1 MPFLLLLYLVCY
13 LDRVNIGFAALRMN
27 HDLGLSAT
35 AYGLGAGIFFVGY
48 SLFEI
53 PSNLILARVGA
64 RLWIGRIMIT
74 WGILA
79 CAMMFVRDARSLYI
93 VRFLLGV
100 AEGGFFPGI
109 VYYLYCWFPAADRV
123 KAMGWFMM
131 GIPLS
136 AVVGGPLSGALLS
149 LNGRLGLAGWQWL
162 FLIEGAPAVL
172 LGFAVFARLDDRPD
186 DATWLLP
193 EERAWLIAHLA
204 HERHAYETA
213 HALSVWRA
221 LAHPTVWRIGAIQGL
236 AGIASY
242 AIGLWLPQIVRA
254 AIGQSDL
261 VVGIVSAVPPLVA
274 VAAIFFV
281 SVYVD
286 RTGERLR
293 VITTGSLVS
302 ALGLATSAFWLHSP
316 VPIVLALAIGVA
328 AMYATYA
335 PTLALPSF
343 FLTGTASAAAI
354 ALVTALGNVGG
365 FVGPYLVGVLKDTTG
380 DYKIGLLALAI
391 VTALRAPIALSL
403 HHARVLVRA

>member
-1 MPFLLLLYLVCY
+1 M
-13 LDRVNIGFAALRMN
+13 
-27 HDLGLSAT
+27 
-35 AYGLGAGIFFVGY
+35 
-48 SLFEI
+48 
-53 PSNLILARVGA
+53 
-64 RLWIGRIMIT
+64 
-74 WGILA
+74 
-79 CAMMFVRDARSLYI
+79 
-93 VRFLLGV
+93 
-100 AEGGFFPGI
+100 
-109 VYYLYCWFPAADRV
+109 
-123 KAMGWFMM
+123 
-131 GIPLS
+131 
-136 AVVGGPLSGALLS
+136 
-149 LNGRLGLAGWQWL
+149 
-162 FLIEGAPAVL
+162 
-172 LGFAVFARLDDRPD
+172 
-186 DATWLLP
+186 
-193 EERAWLIAHLA
+193 
-204 HERHAYETA
+204 
-213 HALSVWRA
+213 
-221 LAHPTVWRIGAIQGL
+221 WRIGAIQGL

-281 SVYVD
+281 SGYVD

-302 ALGLATSAFWLHSP
+302 ALGLATSAFLLRSP

-391 VTALRAPIALSL
+391 VTAMRAPIALSL
-403 HHARVLVRA
+403 HQARVLVRA